1 LTSPCQ
7 TSQLASMKRQ
17 TVIVGAG
24 HAGVQTAASLRD
36 EGFDGTIR
44 LIDAGTAL
52 PYQRPPLSKAFL
64 KGETTKDSIVL
75 RGEAFYREKM
85 IDLVLGESVSSIDR
99 HTKCIALQ
107 SGSSLTYDHLVL
119 ATGARARELPV
130 RGASLAGVHSLRD
143 LADAERIKTEVEK
156 ARHAVVIGA
165 GFIGLEFAAVAAKLG
180 VAVTVLETQPRVMMR
195 AISVPMSEAFQAK
208 HKALGVTLLLGTGV
222 AALHGKA
229 GRVTSVETTTGR
241 HLAADMVVTGIG
253 VLAEDRLAHAAGLA
267 LDNGILVDAHL
278 ATSDPAILAVGDN
291 NNHPN
296 PFFGGRMRLESVQ
309 NAVDQAKC
317 VARNLT
323 GKIDVYRAIP
333 WFWSDQADLK
343 LQIAGISRG
352 LTRHVLRA
360 DPESGAFS
368 VYGFEGKRLA
378 VVESVNKPADHMV
391 ARRLISDGMN
401 PTPEQAT
408 DLSFDLKALAA
419 RGAP

>member
-1 LTSPCQ
+1 
-7 TSQLASMKRQ
+7 MKRQ
-17 TVIVGAG
+17 IVIIGAG

-36 EGFDGTIR
+36 EGFDGDIR
-44 LIDAGTAL
+44 LIDAGKTL

-85 IDLVLGESVSSIDR
+85 IDLVLNESVSSTERPAKRI
-99 HTKCIALQ
+99 TLQ
-107 SGSSLTYDHLVL
+107 SGSSLPYDHLVL
-119 ATGARARELPV
+119 ATGARARVLPV
-130 RGASLAGVHSLRD
+130 KGVDLAGVHSLRD
-143 LADAERIKTEVEK
+143 LADAERIKEEVGK

-180 VAVTVLETQPRVMMR
+180 VAVTVLEAQPRVMMR
-195 AISVPMSEAFQAK
+195 AISVPASEAFHAK
-208 HKALGVTLLLGTGV
+208 HKTLGVNLLLGTGV
-222 AALHGKA
+222 AELHGKA
-229 GRVTSVETTTGR
+229 GRITSVETSTGQI
-241 HLAADMVVTGIG
+241 LPAAMVITGIG

-296 PFFGGRMRLESVQ
+296 PFFGGRLRLESVQ

-317 VARNLT
+317 AARNLM
-323 GKIDVYRAIP
+323 GKTEAYRAIP
-333 WFWSDQADLK
+333 WFWSDQDDLK
-343 LQIAGISRG
+343 LQIAGVSRG
-352 LTRHVLRA
+352 LTRHVLRG

-368 VYGFEGKRLA
+368 VYGFEGERLA

-391 ARRLISDGMN
+391 ARRLIGDGIS
-401 PTPEQAT
+401 PTPEQAADT
-408 DLSFDLKALAA
+408 SFDLKALAA

>member
-1 LTSPCQ
+1 
-7 TSQLASMKRQ
+7 MKRQ
-17 TVIVGAG
+17 IVIIGAG

-85 IDLVLGESVSSIDR
+85 IDLALGESVSSIDR
-99 HTKCIALQ
+99 PAKQISLK
-107 SGSSLTYDHLVL
+107 SGSSLIYDHLVL

-143 LADAERIKTEVEK
+143 LTDAERIKTEVEK

-229 GRVTSVETTTGR
+229 GRVTSVETTTGQV
-241 HLAADMVVTGIG
+241 LPADMVITGIG
-253 VLAEDRLAHAAGLA
+253 VLAEDRLAKEAGLA

-278 ATSDPAILAVGDN
+278 ATSDPPILAVGDN

-296 PFFGGRMRLESVQ
+296 PFFGARMRLEAVQ

-317 VARNLT
+317 AARNLT
-323 GKIDVYRAIP
+323 GKAEGYRAIP

-343 LQIAGISRG
+343 LQIAGVSRNI
-352 LTRHVLRA
+352 TRHVLRG
-360 DPESGAFS
+360 DPQSSAFS
-368 VYGFEGKRLA
+368 VYGFEGERLA
-378 VVESVNKPADHMV
+378 AVESVNKPADHMV
-391 ARRLISDGMN
+391 ARRLISDGIS
-401 PTPEQAT
+401 PTPEQAADT
-408 DLSFDLKALAA
+408 SFDLKALAV